1 MAIWEAKFI
10 SFDGKTTYTANLTLE
25 DQGNGHATGTLRNL
39 SGPVHV
45 QEMDLSGVVHDNQFF
60 VGGSV
65 AALGINLAV
74 AFAPYVFAFAGGARI
89 VNHQDNQAINLF
101 VITQGVP

>member
-1 MAIWEAKFI
+1 MAIWQAKFI

-25 DQGNGHATGTLRNL
+25 DQGNGHAKGTLRNL
-39 SGPVHV
+39 SGPVPA
-45 QEMDLSGVVHDNQFF
+45 EEIDLNGVVHGNQFT

-65 AALGINLAV
+65 MAVGINLTL

-89 VNHQDNQAINLF
+89 VAHENNHATSLF
-101 VITQGVP
+101 VITQGVD